1 LTSALTLA
9 SSVSTLITAVY
20 DIFRENRGYLCT
32 KCRLYFD
39 PLWRFTRHI
48 HICCPRAKHLQ
59 PEVLPP
65 SWQLLSG
72 QTPPVED
79 EPVLAPVQKTRTG
92 RQIQP
97 PSRFANGE
105 FQPIKMGPPPAPR
118 PYRRRQAP
126 AASDARRSSSPA
138 SLKEVEVV
146 PPATKRRRAG
156 QLPPSVTPAASPHPP
171 SIPALAAEHAA
182 ASPKI
187 SAEHSPFSGQMKAE
201 DGASSSPAAS
211 AGSAA
216 ITGDAPSPIERA
228 LALPL
233 ERALDPPETSTQSVA
248 SSLPTLPSGST
259 SLDLESTVRC
269 DSLAESVGES
279 KALLAQ
285 LLPKSGSITKEELLD
300 VKLDVVESMDDYRRL
315 VCAVCSARCETFT
328 ELDDHRVEKHAFE
341 RLLLDGHSALALRMT
356 AA

>member
-97 PSRFANGE
+97 PSRFATAS
-105 FQPIKMGPPPAPR
+105 FSRSRWVRLQPQGHIAGGRRRPPQTPDDHPR
-118 PYRRRQAP
+118 P
-126 AASDARRSSSPA
+126 
-138 SLKEVEVV
+138 
-146 PPATKRRRAG
+146 
-156 QLPPSVTPAASPHPP
+156 
-171 SIPALAAEHAA
+171 
-182 ASPKI
+182 
-187 SAEHSPFSGQMKAE
+187 
-201 DGASSSPAAS
+201 
-211 AGSAA
+211 
-216 ITGDAPSPIERA
+216 
-228 LALPL
+228 PL
-233 ERALDPPETSTQSVA
+233 
-248 SSLPTLPSGST
+248 
-259 SLDLESTVRC
+259 
-269 DSLAESVGES
+269 
-279 KALLAQ
+279 
-285 LLPKSGSITKEELLD
+285 
-300 VKLDVVESMDDYRRL
+300 
-315 VCAVCSARCETFT
+315 
-328 ELDDHRVEKHAFE
+328 
-341 RLLLDGHSALALRMT
+341 
-356 AA
+356 